1 MDKKRR
7 EKTSLKTEIQNRKKI
22 DTLSAVTE
30 LITSKEQCGIV
41 SKKFQFLKQFGI
53 GQFQTQQF
61 EGLSIIIFDVLF
73 KQDLLLE
80 GTLYD
85 DFLEMSFLIEGE
97 QIIKIEGVSKD
108 LIYESQECYLL
119 YLENIKG
126 SISYRKRKRLK
137 EVKIRMSIDFIKRHK
152 LNEEYDIAE
161 KYSLLQ
167 LQSNFLKPLCSKTQ
181 DILSEILTDQ
191 RKGLLKR
198 LFLESKTLELI
209 ALKLETSSQE
219 TKTSSNLP
227 TDNLVKKLY
236 QVQHMVSSDLSI
248 QYSIHQLSRQIGLN
262 DFVLKKEFKVLF
274 GKTIFEY
281 ATELRME
288 KAKQL
293 LLHSKKPIY
302 EISELVGYKNSTHF
316 TAAFKKIEGITPKK
330 YRNTSENEKA

>member
-7 EKTSLKTEIQNRKKI
+7 EKTSLKTEIQNLKKI
-22 DTLSAVTE
+22 NTLSAVTE
-30 LITSKEQCGIV
+30 LIASKEQCGIL
-41 SKKFQFLKQFGI
+41 SKKIQFLKQFGV
-53 GQFQTQQF
+53 GYFQTHQF
-61 EGLSIIIFDVLF
+61 EGLSITIFDVLF
-73 KQDLLLE
+73 KQNLLLE

-97 QIIKIEGVSKD
+97 QIIKIEGVSQD

-126 SISYRKRKRLK
+126 SITYRKRKRLK

-167 LQSNFLKPLCSKTQ
+167 LQSHFLKPLCSKTQ

-219 TKTSSNLP
+219 TKTSSSLP

-236 QVQHMVSSDLSI
+236 QIQHMVSSDLSTK
-248 QYSIHQLSRQIGLN
+248 YSIHQLSRQIGLN

-330 YRNTSENEKA
+330 YRDI

>member
-7 EKTSLKTEIQNRKKI
+7 EKTSLKTEIQNLKKI
-22 DTLSAVTE
+22 NTLSVVTE
-30 LITSKEQCGIV
+30 LIASKEQCGIL

-53 GQFQTQQF
+53 GYFQTHQF
-61 EGLSIIIFDVLF
+61 EGLSITIFDVLF
-73 KQDLLLE
+73 KQNLLLE

-97 QIIKIEGVSKD
+97 QIIKIEGVNQD

-126 SISYRKRKRLK
+126 SITYRKRKRLK

-219 TKTSSNLP
+219 TKTSSSLP

-236 QVQHMVSSDLSI
+236 QVQHVVSSDLSI

-330 YRNTSENEKA
+330 YRDI